1 MSPSAGAKSLNYAKL
16 QADPA
21 KCIYDGRR
29 APNGNHE
36 TVAPPI
42 HIYNPIFS
50 RFYDLLAEA
59 PSRVTED
66 LLRKTQDFMA
76 KAAVVSTGE
85 EDRRLLTWKALREIL
100 GFSLHSER
108 NTDRSLPD
116 GVHTIEIGNI
126 GVCVLVIEVKRE
138 MGEGGSD
145 PTIQV
150 SISFRKNWIF
160 GEVSLILDVYF
171 EASQFSYRETR
182 SAISVIVQRFFWQS
196 VVLGYVFSVG

>member
-1 MSPSAGAKSLNYAKL
+1 
-16 QADPA
+16 
-21 KCIYDGRR
+21 
-29 APNGNHE
+29 
-36 TVAPPI
+36 
-42 HIYNPIFS
+42 
-50 RFYDLLAEA
+50 
-59 PSRVTED
+59 
-66 LLRKTQDFMA
+66 MA
-76 KAAVVSTGE
+76 KAAVVSTAE
-85 EDRRLLTWKALREIL
+85 EDRRLLTWTALREIL

-116 GVHTIEIGNI
+116 GVHTIEIGTI

-171 EASQFSYRETR
+171 KASQFSYRETR